1 MSVKKN
7 TKGEDE
13 MSRVIY
19 RTRPF
24 SPYAKYSKY
33 WNEYIQEG
41 DEIIKYV
48 YNKVKFPDRELRN
61 EIYSDEKQR
70 WTIGDINLPDWL
82 YRFVVADDLSD
93 NGKKIVKQWRLEKY
107 SSELNDYKE
116 KGYFID
122 EEKKIVITDREI
134 LMFREDSEVPYW
146 DRITSLV
153 KNAYNRVRITPKMM
167 ELVKKDFETQTVD
180 YKTLCE
186 MAEQNR
192 KKNEEKEK
200 EILAKQQELQK
211 KKDYEVAIQLFLR
224 LQKNLVNIKTQL
236 SEEGRKEVDA
246 LLDLIDDSEVCR
258 ANYDILHQSG
268 VEIILKEKSKRG

>member
-1 MSVKKN
+1 
-7 TKGEDE
+7 

-24 SPYAKYSKY
+24 IPYAKYSKY

-48 YNKVKFPDRELRN
+48 YNKVKLPDSELRN
-61 EIYSDEKQR
+61 EIYSHEKQR
-70 WTIGDINLPDWL
+70 WTIGDVNLPDWL
-82 YRFVVADDLSD
+82 YRYVVDDDLSD

-107 SSELNDYKE
+107 IFDLNNYKE
-116 KGYFID
+116 KGCFID

-146 DRITSLV
+146 DKITSLV
-153 KNAYNRVRITPKMM
+153 KDAYNRIRITPKFMG
-167 ELVKKDFETQTVD
+167 LVKDDFENHKVD
-180 YKTLCE
+180 YEILCE

-200 EILAKQQELQK
+200 ELQE

-224 LQKNLVNIKTQL
+224 LQKNLVDIKPQL

-246 LLDLIDDSEVCR
+246 LLNLIDDSEVCR
-258 ANYDILHQSG
+258 ARYDILHQAG

>member
-1 MSVKKN
+1 
-7 TKGEDE
+7 

-24 SPYAKYSKY
+24 IPYAKYSKY

-48 YNKVKFPDRELRN
+48 YNKVKLPDRELRN
-61 EIYSDEKQR
+61 EIYSHEKQR
-70 WTIGDINLPDWL
+70 WTIGDVNLPDWL
-82 YRFVVADDLSD
+82 YRYVVDDDLSD
-93 NGKKIVKQWRLEKY
+93 NGKKIVKQWRLDKY
-107 SSELNDYKE
+107 ISDLNNYKE

-146 DRITSLV
+146 AKITSLV
-153 KNAYNRVRITPKMM
+153 KNAYNRIRITPKFMG
-167 ELVKKDFETQTVD
+167 LVKDDFENHKVD
-180 YKTLCE
+180 YEKLLD
-186 MAEQNR
+186 MAEKNREKEEER
-192 KKNEEKEK
+192 KKEILIKQQEQQELKEAKEK
-200 EILAKQQELQK
+200 ELNREQESEI
-211 KKDYEVAIQLFLR
+211 YERLFLR
-224 LQKNLVNIKTQL
+224 LQKNLVDIKTQL

-246 LLDLIDDSEVCR
+246 LLNLINDSEVCR
-258 ANYDILHQSG
+258 ARYDILHQAG